1 MVSGGIAGGDYLVV
15 TAVAFVT
22 TVLGVPVV
30 RRLARLVG
38 AVAYPDARHVHT
50 SPTPVMGGLAM
61 FAGLV
66 AAIFAG
72 SRLPA
77 FREIFG
83 RTSDP
88 EAVLLAAAV
97 VVLLGLVDDV
107 RGMAAPVKLAGQLL
121 AGALLVVFGM
131 SLVFLYVPGDPGS
144 IISLTP
150 DLATLLTVTIIV
162 VMVNAM
168 NLADGLDGLAA
179 GMALIGAVA
188 LLAYVETAESTG
200 TIILDTPTVAPLVLC
215 ALIGMCAGFLVFN
228 FHPASV
234 FMGDT
239 GSMLLGLLLAAA
251 AIATLEII
259 VAPTDTD
266 IAAVSAPVLV
276 PVLVLAVPLFDTLW
290 ALGRRYR
297 SLGSVFAP
305 DKRHVHHRLVE
316 MGHSQ
321 RRAVLTMYY
330 WSAVFAFAGVGS
342 SVLAPRWVGLF
353 LLGAVVVAVAYV
365 WVDRASGRHG
375 ARRRAAADRAVTPS
389 PAPDSPATD
398 SPAPDSPAP
407 DDQAEAQDHTTLRHR
422 SLRRM

>member
-1 MVSGGIAGGDYLVV
+1 MSDDYLVV
-15 TAVAFVT
+15 AGVAFLT
-22 TVLGVPVV
+22 TVIGVPAV
-30 RRLARLVG
+30 RWLARMVG
-38 AVAYPDARHVHT
+38 AITYPEARRIHT

-61 FAGLV
+61 FVGLV
-66 AAIFAG
+66 AAVFAG

-77 FREIFG
+77 FADVFG

-97 VVLLGLVDDV
+97 VVLLGMVDDV

-121 AGALLVVFGM
+121 SGALLVLFGM
-131 SLVFLYVPGDPGS
+131 SLVFIYIPGDPGS

-150 DLATLLTVTIIV
+150 DLATLLTVAIIV
-162 VMVNAM
+162 VMINAM

-179 GMALIGAVA
+179 GMALIGGVA
-188 LLAYVETAESTG
+188 LLVYVETAGSTG
-200 TIILDTPTVAPLVLC
+200 TIILDSPTVAPLVLC
-215 ALIGMCAGFLVFN
+215 ALIGMCAGFLIFN

-239 GSMLLGLLLAAA
+239 GSMLLGLLLAAS

-266 IAAVSAPVLV
+266 IAAISAPVLV
-276 PVLVLAVPLFDTLW
+276 PALVLAVPLFDTLW

-305 DKRHVHHRLVE
+305 DKRHLHHRLVE

-330 WSAVFAFAGVGS
+330 WSAVLAFAGVGS
-342 SVLAPRWVGLF
+342 SVLAPRWVGLA
-353 LLGAVVVAVAYV
+353 LMAAIALAVVFV
-365 WVDRASGRHG
+365 WVDRATGRHR
-375 ARRRAAADRAVTPS
+375 ARRRAAHHRADRSVGSGHARTS
-389 PAPDSPATD
+389 APASSETQKD
-398 SPAPDSPAP
+398 
-407 DDQAEAQDHTTLRHR
+407 TTLRHR
-422 SLRRM
+422 